1 MSYKPRY
8 VKGDWTA
15 ICDACGRKFKAS
27 TLRKRWDGSMVC
39 RDDFESRHPQDFVR
53 AVSDTQVAPWIRDEP
68 QDSFVAIYGPLD
80 VVAIAGVA
88 ETGVAQGGAT
98 YPSWYGAVPSSS
110 FTV

>member
-27 TLRKRWDGSMVC
+27 ALRKRWDGSMVC

-68 QDSFVAIYGPLD
+68 ADTFVDIYVPLD
-80 VVAIAGVA
+80 IVAIAGVA
-88 ETGVAQGGAT
+88 ETGVAQVGAT
-98 YPSWYGAVPSSS
+98 YHSRYEVVPPSS